1 MDRNLGRMSYER
13 RVDVALPG
21 FSPGA
26 VRGLLSR
33 AGLTVLSSEVACRE
47 VRKPHLEVVLAI
59 ADKKKAR

>member
-1 MDRNLGRMSYER
+1 MDR
-13 RVDVALPG
+13 V
-21 FSPGA
+21 
-26 VRGLLSR
+26 SR